1 MGENRMIQRKWQ
13 VFCVT
18 AMLSAALMTNQSVL
32 AAESSAQ
39 RVEVKLKLNTAQ
51 AKVNGQ
57 DMAIEQP
64 YLSQDTTM
72 IPLSLLTSAFGAGLQ
87 YDSQNQMIELSYN
100 GKVIKLSAGSK
111 QAWVN
116 SSPVTLTASPEVKNG
131 KTMVPLTLLTQVMGL
146 QVIVDAKTKDVSIVG
161 SKQEEIAAA
170 GVSLDSDL
178 GKTMIGDSY
187 YGWSMKYPTGLV
199 KDSQSFQGDYISFSD
214 AKSTYEMYIHIVD
227 EQPENLSGAGLLS
240 RLVDSSDYTVLSKGF
255 VNDPKQPYAR
265 LISKDSGGWVYEER
279 AYQSG
284 DRIFYVTLVI
294 YDEADFRNPAKYSG
308 YKDLLDSFTLSYPKG
323 SSTVKDL
330 STVEGNFRWYTQE
343 DMGLKLK
350 VPANWQN
357 SYNQA
362 FTQFSSADGR
372 QWIKVKITS
381 KEEGL
386 TLDDWAKR
394 HEQMYRDQIHESYLK
409 VDSAPASTMVAGVP
423 AIEQKFSSSDGA
435 FWYSEHDFF
444 FFKGNYK
451 VYVEIAYD
459 PEATEQE
466 KKELVQTIKQSLT
479 VNQSAMNPAMGE
491 IADDDLVDQDQM
503 ATIKFAEQKFSI
515 SIPEHWK
522 EIRGDGITKTYEFL
536 GGNAMILAG
545 PGKIAA
551 VRKEVEQSIKENS
564 SSYAYLIKENKP
576 ITVAGANGYKLYVV
590 GNNDGAR
597 FEKTIY
603 LLEKGKNM
611 YMIAFTVSEWVKTK
625 ALEQRLQ
632 KIIDSIQFTDGK

>member
-1 MGENRMIQRKWQ
+1 M
-13 VFCVT
+13 
-18 AMLSAALMTNQSVL
+18 
-32 AAESSAQ
+32 
-39 RVEVKLKLNTAQ
+39 
-51 AKVNGQ
+51 
-57 DMAIEQP
+57 
-64 YLSQDTTM
+64 SQDTTM
-72 IPLSLLTSAFGAGLQ
+72 IPLSLLTSAFGVGLQ

-116 SSPVTLTASPEVKNG
+116 SSPVTLTASPEVKSG

-146 QVIVDAKTKDVSIVG
+146 QAIVDAKTKDVSIVG
-161 SKQEEIAAA
+161 SRQEEIAAA

-187 YGWSMKYPTGLV
+187 YGWSMKYPTG
-199 KDSQSFQGDYISFSD
+199 
-214 AKSTYEMYIHIVD
+214 
-227 EQPENLSGAGLLS
+227 
-240 RLVDSSDYTVLSKGF
+240 F

-279 AYQSG
+279 AYQSR

-386 TLDDWAKR
+386 TLEDWAKR
-394 HEQMYRDQIHESYLK
+394 HEQMYRDQINESYLK

-564 SSYAYLIKENKP
+564 SSYAYLIKDNKP

-603 LLEKGKNM
+603 LLETGKNM

-625 ALEQRLQ
+625 AIEQRLQ